1 MKFVSSAVPLL
12 TIALLLFGCRTDG
25 TVTIMHPNK
34 PIVITSK
41 DCSVSLPQ
49 TVFIDDSK
57 IPMSVGKGV
66 TLDQIHGEVYIGE
79 PISVTL
85 NKRLKCLAEESKGKV
100 ENIRTIRIEN
110 LEIGYKNKIVMW
122 ESQARLNI
130 STKYSDGSARSF
142 STTKTKGS
150 TSFNIYGTMVAL
162 YSLCIDEYLS
172 SLK

>member
-85 NKRLKCLAEESKGKV
+85 NKRLKCLAEE
-100 ENIRTIRIEN
+100 
-110 LEIGYKNKIVMW
+110 
-122 ESQARLNI
+122 
-130 STKYSDGSARSF
+130 
-142 STTKTKGS
+142 
-150 TSFNIYGTMVAL
+150 
-162 YSLCIDEYLS
+162 
-172 SLK
+172 